1 MAVVGEAYI
10 IIRPITAGFQN
21 SVTKAL
27 SGTGSAGSRAG
38 SKAGTAFHRAFG
50 KSVGSGLFK
59 DETIDKAL
67 KTQKAWASL
76 SRTGYTLQAALSQLV
91 SGVGALAGGL
101 VAISSAALAA
111 VPSVIALAGAFVSLG
126 IGLLTAKM
134 ALSGVFQAVGKLNK
148 QTTKGAADNTAA
160 ERRVEDARR
169 ALTRVIAD
177 NEKAI
182 LKADKNLVDSKKD
195 LTDAQKE
202 LTKALEEGNEQIQ
215 QLGFDAED
223 AALAEVKAANELE
236 DARKTLAR
244 VQDLPPNSRARREA
258 ELAYK
263 EADLNLRR
271 AKDRNSDLAKEQMR
285 LAKEGVEGTDVVI
298 KARKNIAD
306 AEEDVVEAQKASAE
320 AAVDA
325 AQREEDARRDLARA
339 KEDLKKGSSGGA
351 ADDPLAG
358 LTESQKVFAKYLAS
372 LKPKIDELKEA
383 AAATFLPKLQKALD
397 LLFKGPTFQVWKTG
411 LGQVG
416 DALGNATI
424 SIAQAISDA
433 GNLKDLGQLFEDSSK
448 NIETLGRIIG
458 NTWGA
463 LLGTLNAAQP
473 VTEKFLGWLERTT
486 AKWENWLDNETNKK
500 KLEEFFNEAGR
511 VAAEFGTIFGNTFG
525 GVFNIIKANTGPGS
539 GGQILLD
546 YFKDITANFKE
557 FSGSASG
564 QNTLKE
570 YFADAAE
577 NTKSILGFFGDLFKI
592 IFKLGADPNVKVFWD
607 TLKGALPSL
616 EKILIAGNE
625 AGPVFADLLVQIA
638 RIFGAFAGES
648 GSLRTFFGILRDVA
662 KVVANFAESPI
673 GGFIIKVTGYVSGFA
688 LAFGL
693 LGSIISS
700 TSLLF
705 LGIFARAFNM
715 VSKIFGALRIAI
727 NLVGGAIRGVVIAFN
742 LLKAAAIANPVGAI
756 IVAIGVLIG
765 LFVLLYNKNEAFREF
780 VQKVWEKIKEVV
792 GAVVDWFMETLPK
805 IWDGIKAGLEAVWEA
820 IKFVWD
826 LIIAGVKIYIET
838 ITTVISF
845 VWDVLK
851 KGLELV
857 WEGIKLVWD
866 FIVDGVKFYID
877 LITTVISFVWDVL
890 KKGLDIAWTGIKAVW
905 EVIKTVVKTYI
916 DTVTGIIKFV
926 WDVLKTGLSN
936 AWEGIKGVWNTII
949 GGIEGFVNR
958 VKGFVGGIWSGLKD
972 GLQGAWEAAKGWWNR
987 NVAGKGFTLGGYK
1000 VLGFTVPKVD
1010 IRIPELA
1017 QGGVIPASPGGTLAR
1032 IGEAGRPERVE
1043 PLDPDGLSKR
1053 DKAMIALMTQGQ
1065 VGGATFNVYPS
1076 PGMDEVELAAMISRQ
1091 IAFQTRKGAA

>member
-10 IIRPITAGFQN
+10 IIRPITAGFNN
-21 SVTKAL
+21 SVQKAL
-27 SGTGSAGSRAG
+27 NNTGSSSARAG
-38 SKAGTAFHRAFG
+38 RKAGTAFHKAFG
-50 KSVGSGLFK
+50 SSVGSGLFK
-59 DETIDKAL
+59 DETITKAL
-67 KTQKAWASL
+67 QTQKAWASL
-76 SRTGYTLQAALSQLV
+76 SRTGFTLQAALSQLV

-101 VAISSAALAA
+101 VSLASAALAA
-111 VPSVIALAGAFVSLG
+111 VPSVVALASAFASLG
-126 IGLLTAKM
+126 IGLITAKL

-169 ALTRVIAD
+169 ALARVIAD

-182 LKADKNLVDSKKD
+182 LKADKNLTDSKKD
-195 LTDAQKE
+195 LTEAQEE

-271 AKDRNSDLAKEQMR
+271 AKDRNSDLRKEQER

-298 KARKNIAD
+298 KARQNIAN
-306 AEEDVVEAQKASAE
+306 AEENVIEATQASAE

-325 AQREEDARRDLARA
+325 AQREADARRELARA
-339 KEDLKKGSSGGA
+339 KEDAKKGSGGA

-358 LTESQKVFAKYLAS
+358 LTDSQKVFAKFLAS

-383 AAATFLPKLQKALD
+383 AAATFLPKLQKALE
-397 LLFKGPTFQVWKTG
+397 LLFGGPTFDVWKKG

-416 DALGNATI
+416 DALGNASL
-424 SIAQAISDA
+424 SIANSIADA
-433 GNLKDLGQLFEDSSK
+433 GNLKDLGQLFEDASK
-448 NIETLGRIIG
+448 NIESIGRIIG
-458 NTWGA
+458 NTWGIA
-463 LLGTLNAAQP
+463 LSVLNAAQP

-511 VAAEFGTIFGNTFG
+511 VAAEFGTIFGNIFG
-525 GVFNIIKANTGPGS
+525 GVFNLIKANTGPGS

-557 FSGSASG
+557 FSGSAEG

-570 YFADAAE
+570 YFAAAAE
-577 NTKSILGFFGDLFKI
+577 NSKSILSFFGELFKI
-592 IFKLGADPNVKVFWD
+592 VLKLGADPNVKLFWD
-607 TLKGALPSL
+607 TLKGALPGL

-625 AGPVFADLLVQIA
+625 AGPVFADLIVQVT
-638 RIFGAFAGES
+638 RIFAAFAGES

-673 GGFIIKVTGYVSGFA
+673 GAFLIKVTGYVTGFA
-688 LAFGL
+688 LAFGF
-693 LGSIISS
+693 LGGLISKI
-700 TSLLF
+700 SLLF
-705 LGIFARAFNM
+705 LGVFARAFNA
-715 VSKIFGALRIAI
+715 VGKIFTALRVGI

-792 GAVVDWFMETLPK
+792 GVVVDWFMETLPK

-820 IKFVWD
+820 VKFVWD
-826 LIIAGVKIYIET
+826 LIVAGVKIYIET
-838 ITTVISF
+838 ITTVIKF
-845 VWDVLK
+845 IWDVLK
-851 KGLELV
+851 TGLELV
-857 WEGIKLVWD
+857 WEGIKFVWD
-866 FIVDGVKFYID
+866 LIVDGVKVYID
-877 LITTVISFVWDVL
+877 LITNVIKFVWDVL

-926 WDVLKTGLSN
+926 WDVLKTGLST
-936 AWEGIKGVWNTII
+936 AWEGVKGVWNTII

-1017 QGGVIPASPGGTLAR
+1017 AGGVIPASPGGTLAR

-1053 DKAMIALMTQGQ
+1053 DKALIALMTQGQ
-1065 VGGATFNVYPS
+1065 GGGATFNVYPS

-1091 IAFQTRKGAA
+1091 IAFQQRKGAA